1 MESSLLFFG
10 AMRCL
15 AMFFRLGKST
25 EVAYIVPLPA
35 NLLGCESRGA
45 DELGLNLPFS
55 HLLSLALC
63 ASVFSCVK
71 MGVDRLP
78 LLLSLEWQ
86 QTGAIH
92 QAGERLPSSLTS
104 SRHSE
109 FTNPLHVLCL
119 LHILIQCLSC
129 TLSFVHSSQTPC
141 GVGAA

>member
-1 MESSLLFFG
+1 ML
-10 AMRCL
+10 
-15 AMFFRLGKST
+15 FFRLGKGT

-35 NLLGCESRGA
+35 NLLGCKSRGA

-71 MGVDRLP
+71 KGVDRLP

-92 QAGERLPSSLTS
+92 QACERLPSSLTS
-104 SRHSE
+104 SWHSE
-109 FTNPLHVLCL
+109 FTNLLHVLCL
-119 LHILIQCLSC
+119 IHILIHVLFYLSI
-129 TLSFVHSSQTPC
+129 LHKHP
-141 GVGAA
+141 VGWGLLRSDYSHLTEKES